1 MEQHLVVFKFSVT
14 SHFCSLRSQLRCG
27 PFTDEFSLIAAI
39 VLSRGEWF
47 RDWNLF
53 IHKKTQK
60 PHPLLAPL
68 FLWCVFQVPTCNS
81 AIYWSNPLFLWQPQL
96 LFSCLFPDTLFCK
109 ATSSFRIAPPHH
121 LFLECLFTHTERSL
135 LSIWLY
141 LLLIWLLVLYFG
153 TEMGWQPNLLVYCYL
168 LLHSHFYLLCTQ
180 FQQLPA
186 TVVPIPA
193 MPTYLPQFC
202 YVWLL
207 TW

>member
-39 VLSRGEWF
+39 VLSMGEWF

-81 AIYWSNPLFLWQPQL
+81 AIYWSAILWQPQL

-109 ATSSFRIAPPHH
+109 ATSSFRIAPPHLCFSNVFLH
-121 LFLECLFTHTERSL
+121 TQKGLCFLFDYT
-135 LSIWLY
+135 
-141 LLLIWLLVLYFG
+141 
-153 TEMGWQPNLLVYCYL
+153 CYL
-168 LLHSHFYLLCTQ
+168 FDYWFYILAQRWAGSRTC
-180 FQQLPA
+180 
-186 TVVPIPA
+186 
-193 MPTYLPQFC
+193 
-202 YVWLL
+202 
-207 TW
+207 